1 MEIGIVGLGAV
12 GSAIKQGFEY
22 IGHTTKGHDI
32 LLSYE
37 LWPCHCFLGITDDG
51 KC

>member
-22 IGHTTKGHDI
+22 IKKNLFKTWLKEKDSI
-32 LLSYE
+32 
-37 LWPCHCFLGITDDG
+37 
-51 KC
+51 